1 MKSDRQTLGAGI
13 AVVIAYVATAQ
24 LGFRVALVA
33 EQVTTVWPPT
43 GIAQATLL
51 LAGLRLWPA
60 IWIGAFIANV
70 TSSPILVAAA
80 IATGNT
86 LEACAA
92 AWALQ
97 RVPGFDAS
105 LRRTRDAL
113 AYMLFA
119 TVGSC
124 TIGATVGAT
133 TLCASGLQSWARFGS
148 IWADWAIGD
157 MMGSLIVGTAIVTAV
172 RQWPRLRHWRVRE
185 TIGLLVLTL
194 LITQIIFGGLLTT
207 PIGLHPLE
215 FVIFPLVIAAAV
227 RLGQPAT
234 SLIVLAASTITILNT
249 MKGIGPFGSEP
260 MHTRLI
266 LLQAFMAVLASS
278 GMVLAAAIAERHVA
292 ERRRAAAHAVGQV
305 LAGAADLDEAAP
317 HILAAVC
324 RHLEWPVGALWTIDD
339 DRQTLRC
346 RCTWAAAGNGEPF
359 VTLTRQTTFTRGV
372 GLPGRVWAQGEPSW
386 IEDVVIDSNFPRAA
400 AARDA
405 RLHGAFGVPIRLG
418 NELLGVAEFFHHRVT
433 SPDADLLATM
443 AAVGTQI
450 GQFMMRKR
458 VEHALREGESRI
470 RAIVETAPDAI
481 INMDADGRITDF
493 NAAAERTFGHRR
505 EDVLG
510 RELATL
516 LIPEELRAAHHAGLK
531 RLASSQTPFAARR
544 LESTAV
550 HADGH
555 HFPVELSISAIM
567 RDGQRM
573 FTGFVR
579 DVTGRRRAE
588 DERRRLLE
596 GERLARREA
605 EVANRA
611 KDDFLATLSHE
622 LRTPLNAIVGWT
634 RMLLDGTVDKAHV
647 QRALEVID
655 RNAHAQV
662 QLVNDLLDV
671 SRIITGGLRLD
682 VQAIDLGQV
691 IAAAVDA
698 VRPAADAKQIS
709 LKPVVAPSARA
720 ADGDATR
727 LQQIVWNLLANAVK
741 FTPQGGSIQVALLDV
756 GTHVRIEVKD
766 SGPGI
771 EIEFLPHVFERFRQ
785 ADSSFS
791 RRHGG
796 LGLGLAIVRH
806 LVELHGGTVRAES
819 EGPGHGAAFIVELPR
834 SLRALEIRTTETVRQ
849 QETTSGNSTPSADLT
864 GCRVL
869 VVEDDE
875 DALTLVATV
884 LKGAGASVRATRSVG
899 EAVRALEAE
908 WPDVLLAD
916 LGLPDE
922 DGCALIRKVR
932 VMERGTGTR
941 LPAAAISAYGR
952 EQDRNNA
959 IAEGFDRHLAK
970 PVEPGQILALARVL
984 WQRADPP
991 IANR

>member
-1 MKSDRQTLGAGI
+1 MTISRRAMTGVA
-13 AVVIAYVATAQ
+13 AAIAYVATAQ

-51 LAGLRLWPA
+51 LAGIRLWPA
-60 IWIGAFIANV
+60 IWIAAFIANAL
-70 TSSPILVAAA
+70 TSAPILVAAA

-92 AWALQ
+92 VWALQ
-97 RVPGFDAS
+97 RVPGFDLA

-113 AYMLFA
+113 AYIAFA
-119 TVGSC
+119 AIGSSM
-124 TIGATVGAT
+124 IGATVGSAA
-133 TLCASGLQSWARFGS
+133 LCLGGVQPWPQYWSL
-148 IWADWAIGD
+148 WADWALGD
-157 MMGSLIVGTAIVTAV
+157 MMGSLVIGTAIATTV
-172 RQWPRLRHWRVRE
+172 RLWPRLLQWRLGE
-185 TIGLLVLTL
+185 SIGLLVLTL
-194 LITQIIFGGLLTT
+194 FITQMIFGGLLIT

-234 SLIVLAASTITILNT
+234 SLIVLAASTVAILNT
-249 MKGIGPFGSEP
+249 MRGIGPFGSEP

-266 LLQAFMAVLASS
+266 LLQVFMAVLASS
-278 GMVLAAAIAERHVA
+278 GLVLAAAIAERHVA

-317 HILAAVC
+317 QILAAVC
-324 RHLEWPVGALWTIDD
+324 RQLEWPVGALWTIDD
-339 DRQTLRC
+339 DRRTLTC
-346 RCTWAAAGNGEPF
+346 RCTWAAAADAAPF
-359 VTLTRQTTFTRGV
+359 VELTRATTFTEGV
-372 GLPGRVWAQGEPSW
+372 GLPGRVWTHGEPAW
-386 IEDVVIDSNFPRAA
+386 IEDVVVDSNFPRAS
-400 AARDA
+400 AARQA

-418 NELLGVAEFFHHRVT
+418 NELLGVAEFFQRRVT
-433 SPDADLLATM
+433 TPDADLLATM

-450 GQFMMRKR
+450 GQFMLRKR
-458 VEHALREGESRI
+458 VEQALREGESRI
-470 RAIVETAPDAI
+470 RAIIETAPDAI
-481 INMDADGRITDF
+481 VNMNADGDITEF
-493 NAAAERTFGHRR
+493 NAAAERTFGYRR
-505 EDVLG
+505 EEVLG
-510 RELATL
+510 HELATL
-516 LIPEELRAAHHAGLK
+516 LIPENLRAAHRDGLR
-531 RLASSQTPFAARR
+531 RLASSERPFAGRR
-544 LESTAV
+544 IESTAV

-555 HFPVELSISAIM
+555 RFPVELSISAIM

-579 DVTGRRRAE
+579 DVTDRRRAE

-596 GERLARREA
+596 AERLARREA

-634 RMLLDGTVDKAHV
+634 RMLLDGTMDKANV

-682 VQAIDLGQV
+682 VQPIDLGHV
-691 IAAAVDA
+691 ITAAADA
-698 VRPAADAKQIS
+698 VRPAANAKQIS
-709 LKPVVAPSARA
+709 LRSVLAPSARA

-727 LQQIVWNLLANAVK
+727 LQQVVWNLLANAVK
-741 FTPQGGSIQVALLDV
+741 FTPQGGSIEVALVDL
-756 GTHVRIEVKD
+756 GNHVRIEVKD

-771 EIEFLPHVFERFRQ
+771 DAAFLPHVFERFRQ

-806 LVELHGGTVRAES
+806 LVELHGGTVRVES
-819 EGPGHGAAFIVELPR
+819 EGSGLGTTFIVELPR
-834 SLRALEIRTTETVRQ
+834 SLHSLAIRTDATLAARSPTRADA
-849 QETTSGNSTPSADLT
+849 TPGELA
-864 GCRVL
+864 GCRLL

-875 DALTLVATV
+875 DALMLVATV
-884 LKGAGASVRATRSVG
+884 LRSAGADVRTARSAG

-932 VMERGTGTR
+932 AMERGSGTR
-941 LPAAAISAYGR
+941 LPSAAISAYGR

-970 PVEPGQILALARVL
+970 PVGPDQILALARLL
-984 WQRADPP
+984 WQRTDP
-991 IANR
+991 ITN